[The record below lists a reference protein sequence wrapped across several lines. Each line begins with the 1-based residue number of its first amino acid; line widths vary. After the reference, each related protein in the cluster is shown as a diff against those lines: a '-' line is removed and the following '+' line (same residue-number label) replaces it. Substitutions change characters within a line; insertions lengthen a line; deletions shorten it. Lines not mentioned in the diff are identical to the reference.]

1 MESESLKG
9 RVALVTGASSGI
21 GEATAR
27 ALASAGARVAAVAR
41 RRDRLEALARG
52 SGGAVLCEMADV
64 STEEG
69 ARGAVAFAVR
79 AFGRL
84 DLLVNNAGVML
95 LGPVEG
101 ADPGDFRRMV
111 DLNLLGVMYAT
122 HAALPHFLA
131 AGKGDVVVVSSVAGK
146 VARGGFAGYSA
157 SKFGVSAF
165 AEALR
170 QEMGPRGVRV
180 TLVVP
185 GLVATE
191 LADHVTHGPSRRAI
205 EERMAALTPL
215 RPEDVAGAVLYAVSQ
230 PPHVAVGEIVIRPTG
245 QAFP

>member
-27 ALASAGARVAAVAR
+27 ALAARGARVAAVAR

-52 SGGAVLCEMADV
+52 SGGAVACEVADV

-79 AFGRL
+79 SFGRL
-84 DLLVNNAGVML
+84 DVLVNNAGVML

-122 HAALPHFLA
+122 HAALPHLLA
-131 AGKGDVVVVSSVAGK
+131 TRGDVVVVSSVAGK
-146 VARGGFAGYSA
+146 TARGGFAGYSA
-157 SKFGVSAF
+157 SKFGASAF
-165 AEALR
+165 AESLR
-170 QEMGPRGVRV
+170 QEMSPRGVRV
-180 TLVVP
+180 ALVVP

-191 LADHVTHGPSRRAI
+191 LADHVAHGASRRAI

-230 PPHVAVGEIVIRPTG
+230 PPHVAVGEIVIRPSG